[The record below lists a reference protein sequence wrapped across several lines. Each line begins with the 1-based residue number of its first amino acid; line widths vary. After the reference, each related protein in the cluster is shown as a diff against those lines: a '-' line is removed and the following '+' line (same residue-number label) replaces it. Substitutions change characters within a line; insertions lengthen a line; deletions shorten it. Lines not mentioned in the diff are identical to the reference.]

1 MCRDKEFVSLERGWR
16 SGGFTAWSIFKPD
29 TKYFQPSTKPFMLN
43 FRVEDLDGLLEK
55 LRG

>member
-43 FRVEDLDGLLEK
+43 FRLDGLLEK